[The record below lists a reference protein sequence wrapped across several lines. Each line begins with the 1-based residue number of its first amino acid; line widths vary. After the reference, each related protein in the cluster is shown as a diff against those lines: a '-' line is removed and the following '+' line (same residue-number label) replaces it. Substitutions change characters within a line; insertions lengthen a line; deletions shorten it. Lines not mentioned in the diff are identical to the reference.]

1 MLQNAVDEDRFDIVI
16 GADDSIQESDV
27 FINVCNV
34 FKIFHTNNTD
44 FIIQLIHES
53 VIFIDKYDASCAFFN
68 TIVG

>member
-1 MLQNAVDEDRFDIVI
+1 M
-16 GADDSIQESDV
+16 
-27 FINVCNV
+27 

-68 TIVG
+68 IIVGQLNHLVRLAASLMSYQ